1 MLVGKLRFVASV
13 AAGCFVLAGVGPFA
27 GRVPAQPGKAPLTV
41 AEFEKL
47 HKALQP
53 PKDELWQTVPWQLS
67 LLEARQLA
75 AKEKKPIV
83 MRVRAGHPLGCV

>member
-1 MLVGKLRFVASV
+1 MAHPNLLAFYRKTFQTGAGLLL
-13 AAGCFVLAGVGPFA
+13 AALLCSPGLAA
-27 GRVPAQPGKAPLTV
+27 EALSL

-53 PKDELWQTVPWQLS
+53 PKGELWQTIPWQVS
-67 LLEARQLA
+67 VLEGRKLA